1 MATSR
6 NLFLGY
12 CPKFSSSSHLSES
25 DSSASF
31 DIVSLNPFRFSSEY
45 YDSEL
50 ALVYYSYRHYSP
62 SLGRFLS
69 RDPIEER
76 GGLNLYACL
85 HNNLLNNADKN
96 GLAKCQVS
104 IALGHGIWS
113 EQRGKDGRTR
123 WSTSRAHKYFL
134 ERFRKPGGNL
144 SASEKVLIVACGGNY
159 AQPGFYLT
167 PGLIACCAQKLVDS
181 WKIDDVDYTD
191 KLLIDTVL
199 KRRKKLI
206 AAAKKDARQICCRSD
221 CPFVSI
227 VVEYV
232 DPELEKD
239 LAPYIKQKRIR
250 VICKKGKG
258 KRMKAKIL
266 SIFVCLI
273 LSTHALW
280 GISKDKW
287 RLLEESG
294 DKNKISSFL
303 SLKCIETFFREDN
316 QSGKEVL
323 ATSKEIPVQATCL
336 IQSNFVPSE
345 RFQARLK
352 SLFKAVRL
360 EYVRDTCVLWM
371 DLATTTSEDFS
382 FVDFFTSAGQHT
394 FYVKGKFP
402 KPHSFI
408 KATGD
413 FY

>member
-1 MATSR
+1 
-6 NLFLGY
+6 
-12 CPKFSSSSHLSES
+12 
-25 DSSASF
+25 
-31 DIVSLNPFRFSSEY
+31 
-45 YDSEL
+45 
-50 ALVYYSYRHYSP
+50 
-62 SLGRFLS
+62 
-69 RDPIEER
+69 
-76 GGLNLYACL
+76 
-85 HNNLLNNADKN
+85 
-96 GLAKCQVS
+96 
-104 IALGHGIWS
+104 
-113 EQRGKDGRTR
+113 
-123 WSTSRAHKYFL
+123 
-134 ERFRKPGGNL
+134 
-144 SASEKVLIVACGGNY
+144 
-159 AQPGFYLT
+159 
-167 PGLIACCAQKLVDS
+167 
-181 WKIDDVDYTD
+181 
-191 KLLIDTVL
+191 
-199 KRRKKLI
+199 
-206 AAAKKDARQICCRSD
+206 
-221 CPFVSI
+221 
-227 VVEYV
+227 
-232 DPELEKD
+232 
-239 LAPYIKQKRIR
+239 
-250 VICKKGKG
+250 
-258 KRMKAKIL
+258 MKAKIL

-413 FY
+413 FYYSEDSQGIYLKIPIVNKATSEAFSFEVWMKKKLTSTWEDAIQLKKKATLEHLNIFLPYCAFCSESEFSEILPFKMIYGIAENEPLLLENCSERTNFRLSPDGIFFSTDFKARLVGIGGAQESGRTVFVNRPFKFLLSSEKTWRYLGVIQAPCTPKEE

>member
-1 MATSR
+1 MRSGIGMGI
-6 NLFLGY
+6 LFVRI
-12 CPKFSSSSHLSES
+12 KSNIS
-25 DSSASF
+25 DSILNLTRSAA
-31 DIVSLNPFRFSSEY
+31 SS
-45 YDSEL
+45 
-50 ALVYYSYRHYSP
+50 P
-62 SLGRFLS
+62 
-69 RDPIEER
+69 RDPIEEQ

-250 VICKKGKG
+250 VICKKRKG
-258 KRMKAKIL
+258 E
-266 SIFVCLI
+266 
-273 LSTHALW
+273 
-280 GISKDKW
+280 KD
-287 RLLEESG
+287 ES
-294 DKNKISSFL
+294 
-303 SLKCIETFFREDN
+303 
-316 QSGKEVL
+316 
-323 ATSKEIPVQATCL
+323 
-336 IQSNFVPSE
+336 
-345 RFQARLK
+345 
-352 SLFKAVRL
+352 
-360 EYVRDTCVLWM
+360 
-371 DLATTTSEDFS
+371 
-382 FVDFFTSAGQHT
+382 
-394 FYVKGKFP
+394 
-402 KPHSFI
+402 
-408 KATGD
+408 
-413 FY
+413 